1 MINIGDKLNCT
12 GCSACLNICPKQCIF
27 MNIDDEGFWYPV
39 IDEERC
45 MECNLCEKVCPLLN
59 KMEYNNN
66 PTAYAC
72 INNDLGIR
80 QESSSGGIFTLVA
93 EQIIA
98 RGGVVFGAR
107 FDDDFNVVHAYV
119 ETREELR
126 VLRGSKY
133 LQSRIGETYKEVKKF
148 LGQGKKVLF
157 SGTPCQV
164 AGVKSFLGSTYE
176 NLFTIDIICHGVPSP
191 KVWQKYI
198 EYREEV
204 AGSKSRKIAFRRK
217 NEGWK
222 IYSLSFTFQNG
233 KEYIQPYN
241 RDLYM
246 RVFLED
252 ICLRPSCYNC
262 QFKTLNRE
270 SDITLADFWGIQKIC
285 LEMDDD
291 KGASLIFVNSE
302 MGQEMFKNIME
313 TITFKEVN
321 INEAVFYNSA
331 AIKSAKYNP
340 KRKDFF
346 RNLDKL
352 PFKCLVKKYCSDPIL
367 TKMKRKTKLIIKI
380 LLSKPGLLKR
390 QRKT

>member
-1 MINIGDKLNCT
+1 
-12 GCSACLNICPKQCIF
+12 
-27 MNIDDEGFWYPV
+27 
-39 IDEERC
+39 
-45 MECNLCEKVCPLLN
+45 
-59 KMEYNNN
+59 
-66 PTAYAC
+66 
-72 INNDLGIR
+72 
-80 QESSSGGIFTLVA
+80 
-93 EQIIA
+93 
-98 RGGVVFGAR
+98 
-107 FDDDFNVVHAYV
+107 
-119 ETREELR
+119 
-126 VLRGSKY
+126 
-133 LQSRIGETYKEVKKF
+133 
-148 LGQGKKVLF
+148 F

-285 LEMDDD
+285 PEMDDD
-291 KGASLIFVNSE
+291 KG
-302 MGQEMFKNIME
+302 
-313 TITFKEVN
+313 
-321 INEAVFYNSA
+321 
-331 AIKSAKYNP
+331 
-340 KRKDFF
+340 
-346 RNLDKL
+346 
-352 PFKCLVKKYCSDPIL
+352 
-367 TKMKRKTKLIIKI
+367 
-380 LLSKPGLLKR
+380 
-390 QRKT
+390 